1 MASVHQ
7 LTSTVSIRGSA
18 GAPTPQD
25 LTTSILN
32 SLTTIPFAC
41 GGAIPLSNETDTVQ
55 LRYGPQNAGKYL
67 TLPISSSPSHI
78 TDSTALQDLLAAC
91 APATFGLGGKDV
103 LDEAYRKAIK
113 LPPTDFLTDFCP
125 YKAGIVDVIAQ
136 LLVPEITGEA
146 GGRGGKGR
154 ARGVEAE
161 LYMLNVYSGPGG
173 FFRPHV
179 DTPRR
184 GEQFGSL
191 VVCLPVGFQ
200 GMRSPCL

>member
-1 MASVHQ
+1 MASGHQ
-7 LTSTVSIRGSA
+7 PTSIVPIRDSA
-18 GAPTPQD
+18 AAPTPQD
-25 LTTSILN
+25 LTTSILD

-41 GGAIPLSNETDTVQ
+41 GGTIPLLNKTDTVQ
-55 LRYGPQNAGKYL
+55 LRYGPQDAGKHL
-67 TLPISSSPSHI
+67 TLPTSSAPSQP

-91 APATFGLGGKDV
+91 APATFGLGGQDV
-103 LDEAYRKAIK
+103 LDETYRKAIK
-113 LPPTDFLTDFCP
+113 LPPTEFLTDFCP

-161 LYMLNVYSGPGG
+161 LYMLNIYSGPGG

-191 VVCLPVGFQ
+191 VVCLPVRFQ
-200 GMRSPCL
+200 GR